1 MSLVLMNNH
10 ELYIT
15 HSATG
20 AIRKTQDLTQADDFK
35 SLENVVAQCNYA
47 PASTKGYYAVDT
59 ETGKVYYINGVK
71 KKKSRKAYSQD
82 TRQLLYERAEK
93 KCELCGRK
101 ILLKEM
107 TIDHV
112 VPLSMGGLDD
122 VNNLACTCQPCNL
135 FKGNILP
142 DNFLERISLI
152 YLYQMKKKHGN
163 KIRWKIILTMLNG
176 LSET

>member
-1 MSLVLMNNH
+1 MNSH
-10 ELYIT
+10 GFYIT
-15 HSATG
+15 HSETG
-20 AIRKTQDLTQADDFK
+20 VIRKTQDLMQATDFK
-35 SLENVVAQCNYA
+35 TLENAVAQCNYA
-47 PASTKGYYAVDT
+47 PASTKGYYVFDT
-59 ETGKVYYINGVK
+59 DTRKVCYINGTK
-71 KKKSRKAYSQD
+71 KKKSRKIYSQD
-82 TRQLLYERAEK
+82 TRQLLYERAEER
-93 KCELCGRK
+93 CELCGRK
-101 ILLKEM
+101 ILLKDM

-112 VPLSMGGLDD
+112 VPLSMGGVDN